1 MTNISQNGPGGVCV
15 KQWCKKENES
25 DLGQRGCL
33 QPPDSLP
40 NKKMCAS
47 CYLMIPG
54 LSSKTHNTKNVE
66 HQETN
71 PDI

>member
-1 MTNISQNGPGGVCV
+1 MGQGGVCEI
-15 KQWCKKENES
+15 KWCKKENRT
-25 DLGQRGCL
+25 QAQPKPIFFNL
-33 QPPDSLP
+33 QPVCQKMRVSHTDSNILI
-40 NKKMCAS
+40 
-47 CYLMIPG
+47 LG